1 MRTVVL
7 LPAAAAIMLG
17 SVGIVGIWAGSLRTP
32 FATEAASVS
41 TDDIPLITNTI

>member
-17 SVGIVGIWAGSLRTP
+17 SVGIWAGSLRTP